1 MSRKKQTILIPN
13 KLVEGWENVEKAID
27 ENGTMLSERSFTLA
41 AGGLA
46 LSFTVMSFIVGE
58 DKTALDWQAPVIWS
72 LYLLCILLDTLSIIF
87 AKRTAEKLEK
97 ELRKKVNRNETMSES
112 EMNKLIDKTNRPIKL
127 FNALVFVFL
136 LGTIIWTFVY
146 SYSLLRSLS

>member
-1 MSRKKQTILIPN
+1 M
-13 KLVEGWENVEKAID
+13 
-27 ENGTMLSERSFTLA
+27 
-41 AGGLA
+41 
-46 LSFTVMSFIVGE
+46 
-58 DKTALDWQAPVIWS
+58 IWS